1 MKKAKKK
8 LTYKQMVDIM
18 AGMDRTIQQQQML
31 LFNIDKLLQE
41 YIDYKEETDS
51 FKKFLEKK
59 KYPNLE
65 IDARLS
71 IFAFQMK
78 KF

>member
-18 AGMDRTIQQQQML
+18 AGMDKTIQHQQML

-51 FKKFLEKK
+51 FKNFLEKK
-59 KYPNLE
+59 YDNNNKE
-65 IDARLS
+65 TEEE
-71 IFAFQMK
+71 
-78 KF
+78 

>member
-1 MKKAKKK
+1 MKKTKKK
-8 LTYKQMVDIM
+8 LTYKQMIDIM

-41 YIDYKEETDS
+41 YIDYKEETEL

-59 KYPNLE
+59 YDNNNKE
-65 IDARLS
+65 AEEE
-71 IFAFQMK
+71 
-78 KF
+78 

>member
-1 MKKAKKK
+1 M
-8 LTYKQMVDIM
+8 LDIM
-18 AGMDRTIQQQQML
+18 AGMDKTIQHQQML

-59 KYPNLE
+59 YDNNNKE
-65 IDARLS
+65 TEEE
-71 IFAFQMK
+71 
-78 KF
+78 

>member
-8 LTYKQMVDIM
+8 LTYKQMIDIM
-18 AGMDRTIQQQQML
+18 AGMDKTIQHQQML

-59 KYPNLE
+59 YDNNNEEAKE
-65 IDARLS
+65 E
-71 IFAFQMK
+71 
-78 KF
+78 

>member
-18 AGMDRTIQQQQML
+18 AGMDKTIQHQQML

-59 KYPNLE
+59 YDNHNKE
-65 IDARLS
+65 TEEE
-71 IFAFQMK
+71 
-78 KF
+78 

>member
-1 MKKAKKK
+1 MKKTKKK

-59 KYPNLE
+59 YDNNNKE
-65 IDARLS
+65 AEEE
-71 IFAFQMK
+71 
-78 KF
+78 

>member
-1 MKKAKKK
+1 MKKTKKK

-41 YIDYKEETDS
+41 YIDYKEETEL
-51 FKKFLEKK
+51 FKQFLEKK
-59 KYPNLE
+59 YDNNNKE
-65 IDARLS
+65 AEEE
-71 IFAFQMK
+71 
-78 KF
+78 

>member
-18 AGMDRTIQQQQML
+18 AGMDKTIQHQQML

-59 KYPNLE
+59 YDNNNKE
-65 IDARLS
+65 AE
-71 IFAFQMK
+71 K
-78 KF
+78 K

>member
-8 LTYKQMVDIM
+8 LTYKQMIDIM
-18 AGMDRTIQQQQML
+18 AGMDKTIQHQQML

-59 KYPNLE
+59 YDNNNEEAKE
-65 IDARLS
+65 
-71 IFAFQMK
+71 K
-78 KF
+78 

>member
-1 MKKAKKK
+1 
-8 LTYKQMVDIM
+8 MVDIM

-59 KYPNLE
+59 YDNDNKE
-65 IDARLS
+65 AEE
-71 IFAFQMK
+71 K
-78 KF
+78 

>member
-1 MKKAKKK
+1 
-8 LTYKQMVDIM
+8 MVDIM

-41 YIDYKEETDS
+41 YIDYKEETEL

-59 KYPNLE
+59 YDNNNKE
-65 IDARLS
+65 AEE
-71 IFAFQMK
+71 K
-78 KF
+78 

>member
-8 LTYKQMVDIM
+8 LTYKQMIDIM
-18 AGMDRTIQQQQML
+18 AGMDKTIQHQQML

-59 KYPNLE
+59 YDNNNEEAEEK
-65 IDARLS
+65 
-71 IFAFQMK
+71 
-78 KF
+78 

>member
-18 AGMDRTIQQQQML
+18 AGMDKNIQHQQML

-59 KYPNLE
+59 YETDDNDNQE
-65 IDARLS
+65 TEEE
-71 IFAFQMK
+71 
-78 KF
+78 

>member
-1 MKKAKKK
+1 
-8 LTYKQMVDIM
+8 MVDIM

-59 KYPNLE
+59 YDNNNEEAKE
-65 IDARLS
+65 E
-71 IFAFQMK
+71 
-78 KF
+78 

>member
-1 MKKAKKK
+1 MKKTKKK

-41 YIDYKEETDS
+41 YIDYKEETEL

-59 KYPNLE
+59 YDNNNKE
-65 IDARLS
+65 AEE
-71 IFAFQMK
+71 K
-78 KF
+78 

>member
-18 AGMDRTIQQQQML
+18 AGMDKTIQHQQML

-59 KYPNLE
+59 YETDDNDNQE
-65 IDARLS
+65 TEEE
-71 IFAFQMK
+71 
-78 KF
+78 

>member
-18 AGMDRTIQQQQML
+18 AGMDKTIQHQQML
-31 LFNIDKLLQE
+31 LFNIDKLLEE
-41 YIDYKEETDS
+41 YIDYKKETDS

-59 KYPNLE
+59 YETDDNDNQE
-65 IDARLS
+65 TEEE
-71 IFAFQMK
+71 
-78 KF
+78 